1 MTDAASDGAFERL
14 WVRTLGRLTEA
25 AAHELRNALNGVAV
39 NLEVVRSRA
48 GRHDVAGD
56 RLVPFAEA
64 ATGQLELA
72 TARAEALLALARPVR
87 GPADIGKVIRD
98 TLTVLGA
105 KSPVNP
111 TDSDASLPPAGEWAV
126 GSDGAVVRLLLVEL
140 VLDGSA
146 GSMRTMIRRTAE
158 GLLLEVAG
166 VKRSPD
172 LTAAL
177 DLAARQ
183 GIGVAE
189 RGDQI
194 TLTFADAGTTGA

>member
-158 GLLLEVAG
+158 GILLEIGG

-172 LTAAL
+172 LKAAL
-177 DLAARQ
+177 DFAARQ